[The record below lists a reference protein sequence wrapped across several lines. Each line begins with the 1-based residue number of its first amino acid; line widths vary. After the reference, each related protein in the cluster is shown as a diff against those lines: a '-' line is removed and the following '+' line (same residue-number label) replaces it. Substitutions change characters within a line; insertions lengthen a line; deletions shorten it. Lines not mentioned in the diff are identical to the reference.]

1 MRCLL
6 IARNLPPL
14 IGGIENMMATTVRAT
29 PDIEWVVIGP
39 KGCTEHL
46 PPHVTCYEAPSKTPL
61 FLVNALLLVI
71 KACRKN
77 PFDWVIGSNGGMAP
91 LVKIGAWLSKAR
103 SFIFLHGKDIVMR
116 NVFYRIFFWS
126 FVTRAN
132 VVSVNSNNTRELAID
147 RGIRPDKLVL
157 LHPCIQPRELPDK
170 ELDGDSSRPAILY
183 AGRIVPRKG
192 LKEWLEVSHGW
203 LKQNHLTLW
212 IAGDEP
218 SGQSLGV
225 DTQYL
230 QSILRLIDARQ
241 LNEHV
246 RFWGRLPDLE
256 VNQLMSKAC
265 VQLMPLVPTDDDIE
279 GFGMVVIEAALL
291 GTPTV
296 AFEVG
301 GVVDAVGRQEDL
313 ISPGDYEKF
322 NARLLHYADDLTL
335 PTSDLENFG
344 NQFLPGPYATKL
356 LSVLE

>member
-14 IGGIENMMATTVRAT
+14 VGGIENMMATTVRAT
-29 PDIEWVVIGP
+29 PTIEWVVIGP

-61 FLVNALLLVI
+61 FLVSALLLVI
-71 KACRKN
+71 KACRKSS
-77 PFDWVIGSNGGMAP
+77 FDWVIGSNGGMAP
-91 LVKIGAWLSKAR
+91 LVQIGAWLAKAR
-103 SFIFLHGKDIVMR
+103 SFLFLHGKDIVIR

-132 VVSVNSNNTRELAID
+132 VVSVNSTNTRKLAVE
-147 RGIRPDKLVL
+147 RGIHAAKIVL

-170 ELDGDSSRPAILY
+170 ALDWDSSRPAILY

-192 LKEWLEVSHGW
+192 LREWLEVSHDW
-203 LKQNHLTLW
+203 LKSHNLTLW

-218 SGQSLGV
+218 RGQSLGV
-225 DTQYL
+225 DTQYF
-230 QSILRLIDARQ
+230 QSILHLIDDHQ

-246 RFWGRLPDLE
+246 KFWGRLPDRE
-256 VNQLMSKAC
+256 INQLMSKAC
-265 VQLMPLVPTDDDIE
+265 VQLMPLVPTDNDIE
-279 GFGMVVIEAALL
+279 GFGMVVVEAALL

-301 GVVDAVGRQEDL
+301 GVVDAVCRQDDL
-313 ISPGDYEKF
+313 VPSGDYAKF
-322 NARLLHYADDLTL
+322 NARLLHYADDLAL
-335 PTSDLENFG
+335 PASDLEGFAS
-344 NQFLPGPYATKL
+344 QFLPEPYAAQF
-356 LSVLE
+356 LSVLK